1 MNFKTAEFLQQV
13 KGELQ
18 KVTWPTRKEEVM
30 KSVIVVSV
38 MTFVLIFGGVA
49 FISSQVGREAGPD
62 PELLAERQE
71 LENLRIGLDAEMSTA
86 TQVRER
92 LRALQAASTTQA
104 ALLSRATTRLD
115 SLVGDLESRRRE
127 WSEDRERSTRHLAK
141 VYENMKPGQAAPIL
155 AGLEMETVV
164 DILARMKERNAA
176 RILASMDAQYAAV
189 ISARLSEGG
198 RG

>member
-1 MNFKTAEFLQQV
+1 
-13 KGELQ
+13 
-18 KVTWPTRKEEVM
+18 M

-49 FISSQVGREAGPD
+49 FISNQIGRDTGPD
-62 PELLAERQE
+62 PEVLAERQE
-71 LENLRIGLDAEMSTA
+71 LENIRIGLDAEMATA
-86 TQVRER
+86 SQVRER

-115 SLVGDLESRRRE
+115 SLVGDLESRRRD
-127 WSEDRERSTRHLAK
+127 WTEDRERSTMHLAK
-141 VYENMKPGQAAPIL
+141 VYENMKPVQAAPIL

-176 RILASMDAQYAAV
+176 RILASMDAQFAAV